1 MSKSQKVLRVFGI
14 LEIVMAVLGVV
25 GIVLGGS
32 VSAWTG
38 VAVAAVSAYLLLA
51 AAKDASKVMGAWV
64 IVQVDLILAAI
75 ELVLAITDNKG
86 TEVVV
91 GSVVAI
97 ILSLIE
103 FIAANNVKKQTNL

>member
-1 MSKSQKVLRVFGI
+1 
-14 LEIVMAVLGVV
+14 MAVLGVV
-25 GIVLGGS
+25 GIVLGVS

-51 AAKDASKVMGAWV
+51 AAKDASKVIGAWV
-64 IVQVDLILAAI
+64 IVLVDLILAAI

-103 FIAANNVKKQTNL
+103 FIAANNVKKQANL